1 MDRAELGVAVEREAG
16 HARRQEGERLL
27 ELGPGEVGAEAVVDA
42 GAEGERLGVAAVG
55 GDVEGVGSPSTP
67 SRLPVNA
74 QTITTVPSGKV
85 TSRYSTSSCSR
96 RAVNGVIG
104 S

>member
-1 MDRAELGVAVEREAG
+1 MPAPKVSGLASPRSAVMSNAS
-16 HARRQEGERLL
+16 A
-27 ELGPGEVGAEAVVDA
+27 
-42 GAEGERLGVAAVG
+42 
-55 GDVEGVGSPSTP
+55 SPSTP

-74 QTITTVPSGKV
+74 HTITTVPSGKV
-85 TSRYSTSSCSR
+85 TSRYSTSSCSS

>member
-1 MDRAELGVAVEREAG
+1 MPAPKVSGLSSSRSAVMSKLVRVAV
-16 HARRQEGERLL
+16 H
-27 ELGPGEVGAEAVVDA
+27 
-42 GAEGERLGVAAVG
+42 
-55 GDVEGVGSPSTP
+55 P

-74 QTITTVPSGKV
+74 HTITTVPSGKV
-85 TSRYSTSSCSR
+85 TSRYSTSSTMM

>member
-1 MDRAELGVAVEREAG
+1 MSSSCEVAR
-16 HARRQEGERLL
+16 
-27 ELGPGEVGAEAVVDA
+27 P
-42 GAEGERLGVAAVG
+42 
-55 GDVEGVGSPSTP
+55 P
-67 SRLPVNA
+67 SRLPVKA

-85 TSRYSTSSCSR
+85 TSRYSTSSTMI